1 MQNRRTMRK
10 LCLIQQI
17 LVDKSPSYLYKIIE
31 KQLHRPNSRLANRQQ
46 LINIAGQTNKYKKS
60 FFPSTI
66 VDWNNIDFDIK
77 TSKTKN
83 IFKKRLL
90 NKIRPKKA
98 SFFNLKNTDDIR
110 NLTMIRLNLSP
121 LRAHKHNYNFSD
133 TPTHSA
139 LSVALLRTLTT
150 TCCSVNPSGLRDPPS
165 CKKSVISY
173 VLMYLHFQR
182 KE

>member
-1 MQNRRTMRK
+1 MLGWESMQNRRTMRK

-90 NKIRPKKA
+90 NKIRPKKKKKKRLHSSILKTLMTLKSYHDQIKPS
-98 SFFNLKNTDDIR
+98 SFESKT
-110 NLTMIRLNLSP
+110 
-121 LRAHKHNYNFSD
+121 
-133 TPTHSA
+133 
-139 LSVALLRTLTT
+139 
-150 TCCSVNPSGLRDPPS
+150 
-165 CKKSVISY
+165 
-173 VLMYLHFQR
+173 
-182 KE
+182 